1 MPATKNKNWVDF
13 EALKRNVSFL
23 TILEH
28 YGLVGHFKQ
37 KGNKLTGKCPIH
49 KGDSSTSCHIDLE
62 KGAYRCFTRC
72 KSMGLRG
79 GGNIL
84 DFVADMEKFGLG
96 QEGIKRA
103 AKLIMEFTGTGQGT
117 VPLPAGTPRPAPHKP
132 EPPPENKPLAFS
144 LHLKTDH
151 PYFKERG
158 ITPETVRLFGLGLAE
173 KGMMTGRIAIPI
185 YDHRGSLVAYAGRAL
200 DAKSAEEGGKYKL
213 PANFH
218 KMQVLYNYHRA
229 KDFPTLILVE
239 GFFDCFKVY
248 QAGFLNV
255 CALMGTA
262 MSDFHAG
269 LILKT
274 FTQVV
279 LMLDNDPAG
288 RRGTGDILNRLYD
301 KIFVRVV
308 RLEGFNGASQP
319 DQLSERELAA
329 ALAFLKA

>member
-37 KGNKLTGKCPIH
+37 RGNKLTGKCPIH

-62 KGAYRCFTRC
+62 KGAYHCFTRC

-103 AKLIMEFTGTGQGT
+103 AKLIAEFTGQGT
-117 VPLPAGTPRPAPHKP
+117 VPLPVGAPRPAPHKP
-132 EPPPENKPLAFS
+132 EPSPENKPLAFS

-151 PYFKERG
+151 PYFEERG
-158 ITPETVRLFGLGLAE
+158 ITPETVELFGLGLAE
-173 KGMMTGRIAIPI
+173 KGMMKGRIAIPI
-185 YDHRGSLVAYAGRAL
+185 HDHYGSLVAYAGRAL

-239 GFFDCFKVY
+239 GFFDCFKVH
-248 QAGFLNV
+248 QAGFPNV

-262 MSDFHAG
+262 MSDFHQE

-274 FTQVV
+274 FERVV
-279 LMLDNDPAG
+279 VMLDNDPAG
-288 RRGTGDILNRLYD
+288 KQGTKDILNRLYS
-301 KIFVRVV
+301 KIFIRVV
-308 RLEGFNGASQP
+308 ELDNNKEASQP
-319 DQLSERELAA
+319 DQLSESELAA
-329 ALAFLKA
+329 SLAFIK

>member
-37 KGNKLTGKCPIH
+37 RGNKLTGKCPIH

-62 KGAYRCFTRC
+62 KGAYHCFTRC

-103 AKLIMEFTGTGQGT
+103 AKLISEFAGQGT
-117 VPLPAGTPRPAPHKP
+117 VPLPADAPRPAPHKP
-132 EPPPENKPLAFS
+132 EPAPENRPLAFS

-151 PYFKERG
+151 PYFEDRG
-158 ITPETVRLFGLGLAE
+158 ITLETVKLFGLGLAE
-173 KGMMTGRIAIPI
+173 KGMMKGRIAIPI
-185 YDHRGSLVAYAGRAL
+185 HDHRGSLVAYAGRAL
-200 DAKSAEEGGKYKL
+200 DTQSAEDGGKYKL

-218 KMQVLYNYHRA
+218 KMQVLYNYPRA
-229 KDFPTLILVE
+229 KDFPTLIIVE
-239 GFFDCFKVY
+239 GFFDCFKVH
-248 QAGFLNV
+248 QAGFPNV

-262 MSDFHAG
+262 MSDFHES
-269 LILKT
+269 LILQSFK
-274 FTQVV
+274 QVV

-288 RRGTGDILNRLYD
+288 KRGTRDILNRLYS
-301 KIFVRVV
+301 KIFIRVV
-308 RLEGFNGASQP
+308 GLDNNKEASQP
-319 DQLSERELAA
+319 DQLSEAELAA
-329 ALAFLKA
+329 SLAFIK